1 MFGHCDVTSYF
12 WCIYLITFP
21 QCLGFC
27 AIPSRHLLPYKFVL
41 YLLLTF
47 FSYWFS
53 FNITI
58 IFQEYVWPLCHSLL
72 NVKHNFS
79 KFADIF
85 TNLTFFHLLYA
96 SCIFPWRTLLS
107 QWHLWSLYGMTY
119 YVTTFPPGRT
129 LEILTKIC
137 YCDAHGDFVTK
148 MFLLSFCLFQFVLV
162 FWSLNSQMHN
172 SVVLIQSAIC
182 SYCSLYLSDKLLLHN
197 FNFPLRFLEKCMFL
211 T

>member
-58 IFQEYVWPLCHSLL
+58 IFQEYVWPLCHPLL

-96 SCIFPWRTLLS
+96 SCIFPSELFSHNDICDLCMVWPTMS
-107 QWHLWSLYGMTY
+107 QLFHLG
-119 YVTTFPPGRT
+119 G
-129 LEILTKIC
+129 
-137 YCDAHGDFVTK
+137 H
-148 MFLLSFCLFQFVLV
+148 
-162 FWSLNSQMHN
+162 
-172 SVVLIQSAIC
+172 
-182 SYCSLYLSDKLLLHN
+182 
-197 FNFPLRFLEKCMFL
+197 
-211 T
+211 